1 MASHSAI
8 CSDCGDLEKQT
19 YSKGLCKACYQRQW
33 KASRE
38 QISTIGEV
46 LDAYGEA
53 DSRPTVLDDG
63 EDGPEAVEDPITTSP
78 GERRPGWV
86 GTPSSSRVAAGS
98 ERVQSSAENKIRNL
112 FKKKEPKVT
121 SGDGG
126 SPPPTREKRPG
137 GGKSSRRHSAAET
150 IADGWSAL
158 GSVAIRT
165 GSHAP
170 LGRCMQWQAPMAGE
184 MLDDAVKGTV
194 IDKVALQ
201 RVVSAR
207 GRYDLLGA
215 VFGPPLLVWAIER
228 NPAQAQTLMPLLA
241 SSIRHSLPLMV
252 PAIKKAQE
260 RERKVYEATELL
272 FADDPNFQSGDDPV
286 QYILAMM
293 FEGWVPPEPVVPVEV
308 PDAYASGPVA

>member
-1 MASHSAI
+1 MPSNAL
-8 CSDCGDLEKQT
+8 CSDCGDLDKPT

-38 QISTIGEV
+38 PIPTAGEGF
-46 LDAYGEA
+46 DADGETDA
-53 DSRPTVLDDG
+53 WPTVLDDG
-63 EDGPEAVEDPITTSP
+63 EADREEVAPLPTSP

-86 GTPSSSRVAAGS
+86 GTPSSIRGAADS
-98 ERVQSSAENKIRNL
+98 ERVQSSAETKIRSL
-112 FKKKEPKVT
+112 FKKKDKIP
-121 SGDGG
+121 SSDGG
-126 SPPPTREKRPG
+126 NPPPTREKRPG
-137 GGKSSRRHSAAET
+137 GGKSGRRHSAAET

-184 MLDDAVKGTV
+184 MLDDAVKGTI

-293 FEGWVPPEPVVPVEV
+293 FEGWVPPEPVVPVDV
-308 PDAYASGPVA
+308 PESYAPAAS